1 MVVKAVL
8 LHPEEGVEG
17 VRESG
22 VAVRAAASLGQPAR
36 SYEATAREGL
46 RHRKQS
52 NARSSR
58 KCSMPRVQEGSG
70 RITRQDARRTGNR
83 EDVRVTEKTN
93 KRRNPEH
100 EDRLTHASFRC
111 RFACP

>member
-36 SYEATAREGL
+36 RPKLQHEKVL

-58 KCSMPRVQEGSG
+58 KCSLPRVQEGSG

-83 EDVRVTEKTN
+83 EDVRCTEE
-93 KRRNPEH
+93 KRRKSRETEP
-100 EDRLTHASFRC
+100 
-111 RFACP
+111 

>member
-22 VAVRAAASLGQPAR
+22 VAVRAAASLA
-36 SYEATAREGL
+36 SLTKTEATAREGL

-83 EDVRVTEKTN
+83 EDVRVTEE
-93 KRRNPEH
+93 KRRTSVDSRKNQ
-100 EDRLTHASFRC
+100 
-111 RFACP
+111 